1 MKYTTN
7 YNLYKPDYDDTI
19 DVDFLNKNMD
29 VLDNQINGLDYVQNV
44 NTSDNGL
51 TFIKRNG
58 DTISVSLNYLPIT
71 GGTVTGDTEF
81 TGVLTNNG
89 KDVGRLFCNKSPI
102 LTPLIDFDKMAT
114 VRGNTEKTT
123 VTTIRNG
130 QSTSVTYYSWCLFS
144 TPMSTVY
151 FETGDIYLK
160 EPFTNFDKLLVITLG
175 SNNNQSMRCN
185 VIDCGMLEWYM
196 NNIPIVPL
204 TGATGRGSGWW
215 GVFPYK
221 TWGTQTKTSTTTKL
235 TCQGES
241 TDMVEIYG
249 VKYAKN

>member
-29 VLDNQINGLDYVQNV
+29 VLDTQLNGLDYVQNV
-44 NTSDNGL
+44 NTSDKGL

-58 DTISVSLNYLPIT
+58 DTIPVSLNYLPIT

-81 TGVLTNNG
+81 TGKLTNNG

-114 VRGNTEKTT
+114 VRGVTDKTT

-130 QSTSVTYYSWCLFS
+130 QSTSVTYYDWCLFS

-160 EPFTNFDKLLVITLG
+160 EPFTNYDKLLVVTLG

-185 VIDCGMLEWYM
+185 IIDCGMLEWYM
-196 NNIPIVPL
+196 NNLPIVPL

-215 GVFPYK
+215 GLFPFK
-221 TWGTQTKTSTTTKL
+221 EWGTQTKTSTTTKL

-249 VKYAKN
+249 VKYDN